1 VNNNQCQEVKEMQM
15 KIHLS
20 GMAVVATMLMILAGG
35 CASSSTSQPA
45 ETSHMKSA
53 VGTSDELSPLAP
65 AEAKNVRKVGNQWMC
80 DMNGQVMVY
89 NSASGQWEPQTK

>member
-1 VNNNQCQEVKEMQM
+1 MQM

-65 AEAKNVRKVGNQWMC
+65 AEAKNIRKVGNQWMC
-80 DMNGQVMVY
+80 DLNGQVMVY
-89 NSASGQWEPQTK
+89 NSASGQWGPQTK